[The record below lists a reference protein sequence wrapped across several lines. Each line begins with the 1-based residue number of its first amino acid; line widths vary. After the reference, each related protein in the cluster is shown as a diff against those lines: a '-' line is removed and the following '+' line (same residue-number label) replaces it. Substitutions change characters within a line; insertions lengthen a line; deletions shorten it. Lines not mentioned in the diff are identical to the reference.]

1 MKKVIK
7 LNVYS
12 STTKESHTIL
22 IGLDSI
28 IEVKPFTYKDGTIG
42 SKILSRGAMVET
54 NWVKETVDEIYNLI
68 NS

>member
-7 LNVYS
+7 LSAYN

-22 IGLDSI
+22 IGLESI
-28 IEVKPFTYKDGTIG
+28 IDVTPLAFKDGTIG
-42 SKILSRGAMVET
+42 SKIYSRGAMVQT
-54 NWVKETVDEIYNLI
+54 NWVKETVDEIYDLI